1 MELDEIIYTA
11 LTNNDQLMDDTGGRI
26 YSTCV
31 EVPPVEDDNTPL
43 PYIIIAEGASQN
55 DLGTKDTMWESY
67 MDVVNVSVIISG
79 ASPKAV
85 KTLRRQVRAA
95 VSSYV
100 ESMTEDIPYLRA
112 LTIDGIA
119 WDWTK
124 PCYYDSLHYQCEM
137 ESLPP
142 APSQGGGD
150 QTDG

>member
-11 LTNNDQLMDDTGGRI
+11 LTDNEQLMDDTGGRI

-112 LTIDGIA
+112 LTTDGIA

-137 ESLPP
+137 EILPP
-142 APSQGGGD
+142 TPSQGGGD
-150 QTDG
+150 QAEG

>member
-11 LTNNDQLMDDTGGRI
+11 LTDDEQLMGDTGGRI

-55 DLGTKDTMWESY
+55 DLGTKDTMWESD
-67 MDVVNVSVIISG
+67 MDVVNVSVIIS
-79 ASPKAV
+79 AVSPKAV

-100 ESMTEDIPYLRA
+100 ESMTENIPYLRA
-112 LTIDGIA
+112 LTTDGIA

-137 ESLPP
+137 ENLPLS
-142 APSQGGGD
+142 PSEGGGN
-150 QTDG
+150 

>member
-11 LTNNDQLMDDTGGRI
+11 LTDNEQLMDDTGGRI

-79 ASPKAV
+79 ASPKEV

-112 LTIDGIA
+112 LTTDGIA

-142 APSQGGGD
+142 TPSQGGGD
-150 QTDG
+150 QAEG